1 MALNLEDRVRALGQ
15 DQAMR
20 LSVVGA
26 LAKHAKWVLR
36 TEGQAEAST
45 VFAKSV
51 LSSPGAYAFPIGVA
65 ILTEPVFDAISD
77 ISEVDD
83 SELMQAI
90 SELWALFVPPL
101 PEIVQA

>member
-36 TEGQAEAST
+36 AEGQPSASVT
-45 VFAKSV
+45 FARNV
-51 LSSPGAYAFPIGVA
+51 LTAPDAYALRFGVA
-65 ILTEPVFDAISD
+65 ILTEPVFDAVID
-77 ISEVDD
+77 LSEIDD
-83 SELMQAI
+83 TELQDTV
-90 SELWALFVPPL
+90 STLWALFVPD
-101 PEIVQA
+101 EIVQA